1 MSENNVSQ
9 YKQPICDEMSSD
21 RHFSLLQMVQD
32 EAFTAFVRED
42 AASIRDRETTDTI
55 PIIDDIRYHISSF
68 MQTFSDMYEA
78 NEKLTLIDN
87 FLEEL
92 CLDA

>member
-1 MSENNVSQ
+1 
-9 YKQPICDEMSSD
+9 
-21 RHFSLLQMVQD
+21 MVQD

-92 CLDA
+92 CLDAWNVVILYKMVENMHD

>member
-1 MSENNVSQ
+1 MFENNVSQ
-9 YKQPICDEMSSD
+9 YKQRSCDKMSSD

-55 PIIDDIRYHISSF
+55 PVIDDIRYHISSF